1 MLKKF
6 KYLIQAIIIYLFF
19 LIGRVLGMKLSR
31 KIFSFV
37 FLNIAPLFKSKRII
51 KKNIEIYS
59 KDISNFDEKKIV
71 NGMWKNYGMTFIEY
85 IYLDKLRKKSDE
97 FLIHGE
103 NNISNVI
110 KNNKPVIFVSG
121 HFANFELMSMIITKK
136 KISLATIY
144 RPLNNIFLNPFM
156 EYLRKKFVCRNQ
168 IKKGISGV
176 REAIKFIKKNNSIAL
191 MIDQRVSE
199 GEKINFFGKPAL
211 TTTLPAQLSI
221 KYNLGIIPVFIKR
234 VGDENFEIKF
244 LNEINPDN
252 YKNKTELTI
261 KLNDILEKMIIE
273 NPAQWIWSHNR
284 WK

>member
-51 KKNIEIYS
+51 KKNIKIYY
-59 KDISNFDEKKIV
+59 KDIYNFDEKKIV

-156 EYLRKKFVCRNQ
+156 EYLRKKFVCKNQ